1 MEDAADTI
9 VRSLACVSVFIIAQ
23 DTGPEGA
30 PGFAS
35 IQRSSVESLLDIL
48 TRYLRT
54 LGTLS
59 AQGAQHAGRAEAN
72 FLDVHL
78 ALKAVGVASPRELL
92 AFSRV
97 RELPYPHPVHILYP
111 VRPSEMRTFASGCPL
126 SWAPLARPAH
136 VPDFTP
142 PFPDSTSC
150 SKNTVYQQREL
161 NVQATRRKRSRLK
174 RDAQDQLLSLQQ
186 ASSQGHELPQRDCIA
201 HVVSYAMV
209 HVAARLTDRLL
220 VTGAPP
226 TPCPPLSWFTLPPT
240 PARHSTP
247 TSCLHHD
254 DAFKICCTAKLL
266 QTNARVVAPDAA
278 MLLPA
283 LPPPL
288 SVASCAHTLS
298 GRTISSEG
306 WLADMAPYD
315 VLSVWT
321 PAVLQSSASQEC
333 CGLPGTA
340 SMPEPPRGHV
350 AGMGGAEADAPPLV
364 AAISAQPGAIEVSG
378 GKKTKVDA
386 FLGLQHL
393 HDLDEMMADT
403 KYTAEFDDHDADSTN
418 RQWELHS

>member
-97 RELPYPHPVHILYP
+97 RELPYRHPVHILYP

-186 ASSQGHELPQRDCIA
+186 ASSQVHELPQRDCIA

-226 TPCPPLSWFTLPPT
+226 TPCPLSPGSLFRPLPPPT
-240 PARHSTP
+240 PRPHRAFTMMTLSRFVAPQNCCRRTLASSP
-247 TSCLHHD
+247 PMRQCCCLH
-254 DAFKICCTAKLL
+254 CRRRY
-266 QTNARVVAPDAA
+266 Q
-278 MLLPA
+278 LPH
-283 LPPPL
+283 
-288 SVASCAHTLS
+288 VHT
-298 GRTISSEG
+298 
-306 WLADMAPYD
+306 
-315 VLSVWT
+315 
-321 PAVLQSSASQEC
+321 
-333 CGLPGTA
+333 
-340 SMPEPPRGHV
+340 H
-350 AGMGGAEADAPPLV
+350 
-364 AAISAQPGAIEVSG
+364 
-378 GKKTKVDA
+378 
-386 FLGLQHL
+386 
-393 HDLDEMMADT
+393 
-403 KYTAEFDDHDADSTN
+403 
-418 RQWELHS
+418 